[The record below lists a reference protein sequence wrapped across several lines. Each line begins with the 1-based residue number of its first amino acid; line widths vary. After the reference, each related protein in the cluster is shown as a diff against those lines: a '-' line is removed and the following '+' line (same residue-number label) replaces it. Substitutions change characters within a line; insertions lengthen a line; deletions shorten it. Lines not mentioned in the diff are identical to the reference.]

1 MSKLATL
8 DIGIIIGFLISVIV
22 IGAWAAKRAS
32 KSAEDFFLSG
42 RSMPWWLLGVSM
54 VACTFSC
61 DTPNL
66 VTDIVRTQGV
76 AGNWAWWAFLLTGM
90 LTVFVYAKLWR
101 RSNLSTD
108 LGFYEIRYAGTPA
121 KALRGFRAVYLG
133 LVFNIIVMGT
143 VSGDIHDIGKN
154 VCVAML
160 RGARYKVI
168 DIGND
173 VSPEDFV
180 RYATENSADA
190 IGASSLMTTTL
201 VAQKK
206 LVETMDEFGCKALK
220 LFGGAPCTEE
230 WVNSI
235 GGDGYSS
242 NGHDMVLLVNKVL
255 KK

>member
-1 MSKLATL
+1 MQDTESFLRNMTEALVAL
-8 DIGIIIGFLISVIV
+8 DRDNVLNYLE
-22 IGAWAAKRAS
+22 
-32 KSAEDFFLSG
+32 KS
-42 RSMPWWLLGVSM
+42 
-54 VACTFSC
+54 
-61 DTPNL
+61 
-66 VTDIVRTQGV
+66 
-76 AGNWAWWAFLLTGM
+76 
-90 LTVFVYAKLWR
+90 
-101 RSNLSTD
+101 LSTGID
-108 LGFYEIRYAGTPA
+108 PETIISDSLSVGMDSIGRLFDNGELFLPQVLLASQIIDKAMEILSKKMNTEGSDHY
-121 KALRGFRAVYLG
+121 RA
-133 LVFNIIVMGT
+133 IIVMGT

-154 VCVAML
+154 VCCAML

-190 IGASSLMTTTL
+190 VGASSLMTTTL

-206 LVETMDEFGCKALK
+206 LVETLNEFGCKALK

-242 NGHDMVLLVNKVL
+242 NGHDMVLLVDKVL

>member
-1 MSKLATL
+1 MQDTESFLRNMTEALVALDRDNVLNYLEKSLSAGIDPETIISNSLSVGMDSIGRLFDNGELFLPQVLLASQIMDKAMEILSKKMNTEGS
-8 DIGIIIGFLISVIV
+8 DHY
-22 IGAWAAKRAS
+22 RA
-32 KSAEDFFLSG
+32 
-42 RSMPWWLLGVSM
+42 
-54 VACTFSC
+54 
-61 DTPNL
+61 
-66 VTDIVRTQGV
+66 
-76 AGNWAWWAFLLTGM
+76 
-90 LTVFVYAKLWR
+90 
-101 RSNLSTD
+101 
-108 LGFYEIRYAGTPA
+108 
-121 KALRGFRAVYLG
+121 
-133 LVFNIIVMGT
+133 IIVMGT

-154 VCVAML
+154 VCCAML

-190 IGASSLMTTTL
+190 VGASSLMTTTL

-242 NGHDMVLLVNKVL
+242 NGHDMVLLVDKVL

>member
-1 MSKLATL
+1 MQDTESFLRNMTEALVALDRDNVLNYLEKSLSAGIDPKTIISDSLSVGMDSIGRLFDNGKLFLPQILLASQIMDEAMEILSKKMNTEGS
-8 DIGIIIGFLISVIV
+8 DHY
-22 IGAWAAKRAS
+22 RA
-32 KSAEDFFLSG
+32 
-42 RSMPWWLLGVSM
+42 
-54 VACTFSC
+54 
-61 DTPNL
+61 
-66 VTDIVRTQGV
+66 
-76 AGNWAWWAFLLTGM
+76 
-90 LTVFVYAKLWR
+90 
-101 RSNLSTD
+101 
-108 LGFYEIRYAGTPA
+108 
-121 KALRGFRAVYLG
+121 
-133 LVFNIIVMGT
+133 IIVMGT

-154 VCVAML
+154 VCCAML
-160 RGARYKVI
+160 KGARYKVI

-190 IGASSLMTTTL
+190 VGASSLMTTTL

-242 NGHDMVLLVNKVL
+242 NGHDMVLLVDKVL